1 MRPSWSLVG
10 WPASPLRLEARGL
23 SEGVACLKGPRGYAV
38 STLWWGLEV
47 GGGRGEAGRPVKELL
62 QDTESVPVQLGVTG
76 VAVGR
81 HRQRLEGRPQHFWR
95 LDGGCGK
102 GKARTTLALLV

>member
-1 MRPSWSLVG
+1 MFERSQRLCCEYTLVG
-10 WPASPLRLEARGL
+10 TG
-23 SEGVACLKGPRGYAV
+23 GG
-38 STLWWGLEV
+38 